1 MLINTSTLSIIS
13 EQLFRSKHKNV
24 SFPST
29 FTDVMLAPF
38 GYAVIIQTTPP
49 AYDSW
54 THRLVEGTPEQRD
67 GKWWQTWTLEAVTH
81 TAEEEAERLAD
92 AKSTKLA
99 EINAA
104 CQSTL
109 EALTPTYP
117 ERELTTFDKQESE
130 ARAYLADATA
140 STPLL
145 SALAAARGIELG
157 DLVGRVITKADAFA
171 GASGYIIGQRQA
183 LEDRLDAAQ
192 TMDDVRAIVVSISR
206 PGAA

>member
-1 MLINTSTLSIIS
+1 MAYIAQRRSDGSFVTNNGTYHVPNEGEWADQWAELQAQYEADPSQF
-13 EQLFRSKHKNV
+13 EQLV
-24 SFPST
+24 
-29 FTDVMLAPF
+29 D
-38 GYAVIIQTTPP
+38 
-49 AYDSW
+49 
-54 THRLVEGTPEQRD
+54 PEPVPL
-67 GKWWQTWTLEAVTH
+67 TLE
-81 TAEEEAERLAD
+81 EAKA
-92 AKSTKLA
+92 AKLA

-145 SALAAARGIELG
+145 SALAAARGIELA
-157 DLVGRVITKADAFA
+157 DLVQRVIAKADAFA
-171 GASGYIIGQRQA
+171 VASGSIIGQRQA

-192 TMDDVRAIVVSISR
+192 TVEDVRAIVVSISM